1 MAFSGHGQF
10 VTQQRHAETC
20 DLAYSAAVTLRTN
33 CGRSRFM
40 GFVRRIM
47 QDRSSAGAVAM
58 LALLL
63 FLLQGLTTGV
73 AHGNMA
79 AMSIGADGVICS
91 THMPDGAT
99 GKQNQNPAKQAND
112 CCGTLCRLAFAG
124 AVALLASPIELTG
137 GIATSVD
144 LAFFYPDATSPPP
157 TANRDSQPR
166 GPPLLPHL

>member
-1 MAFSGHGQF
+1 
-10 VTQQRHAETC
+10 
-20 DLAYSAAVTLRTN
+20 
-33 CGRSRFM
+33 M

-79 AMSIGADGVICS
+79 VMSIGADGVICS

-112 CCGTLCRLAFAG
+112 CCGTICRLAFAS
-124 AVALLASPIELTG
+124 AVALLASPTELAG

-144 LAFFYPDATSPPP
+144 LAFFYPDATSPPL
-157 TANRDSQPR
+157 TANRESQPR
-166 GPPLLPHL
+166 GPPFFPHL